1 MDDFSNNG
9 DIPDNFVT
17 VLKFC
22 FFVFVHITCRYL
34 ELVLIEKALVLEG

>member
-1 MDDFSNNG
+1 MDDFSNNE
-9 DIPDNFVT
+9 DIPDNS

-34 ELVLIEKALVLEG
+34 ELVLIEVRALF